1 MKLCALRL
9 SLSAVVLAGSPLGL
23 AQHIDLMNAPLP
35 AAVANADGNAVVTA
49 ATETATPGARMRL
62 LDWAGIGAGAVLRTL
77 DYTTTEKGMEYPDR
91 VHEAILPTALVKNK
105 AAFASFEAGTVAL
118 NYGAYRLLVRHNL
131 RSLALVSQYMYL
143 SIMTGQVAKNYQVL
157 GKARAH

>member
-1 MKLCALRL
+1 
-9 SLSAVVLAGSPLGL
+9 
-23 AQHIDLMNAPLP
+23 
-35 AAVANADGNAVVTA
+35 
-49 ATETATPGARMRL
+49 
-62 LDWAGIGAGAVLRTL
+62 
-77 DYTTTEKGMEYPDR
+77 

-157 GKARAH
+157 GKAHAH